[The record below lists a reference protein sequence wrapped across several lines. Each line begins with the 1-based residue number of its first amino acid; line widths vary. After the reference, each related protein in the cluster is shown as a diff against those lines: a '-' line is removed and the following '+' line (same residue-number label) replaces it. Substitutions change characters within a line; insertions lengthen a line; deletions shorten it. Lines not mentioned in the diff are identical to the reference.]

1 MSEETEA
8 TDAPPVQGRRCH
20 LPLMMKLL
28 LGAIGAGVLLLL
40 SDLSMINKSSLVPVE
55 YLNAEMDEGAD
66 FYPDK
71 ILESKLGDE
80 ARSADLMHLSLLQEG
95 CLKYND
101 NVVTWKYGRSG
112 VLSNASRDIFN
123 KDDDQL
129 LDKMRQ
135 CPDVDIY
142 MPAKFLSHGYCE
154 DAAAYMKCK
163 QLLH

>member
-1 MSEETEA
+1 MDKENKSHGA
-8 TDAPPVQGRRCH
+8 SPVQGRRCR
-20 LPLMMKLL
+20 LPLITKLL
-28 LGAIGAGVLLLL
+28 LSVVGAGTLLLL
-40 SDLSMINKSSLVPVE
+40 LDLSMLNKSSIVPVE